1 MLMCTGLN
9 KEHNTSCRL
18 LGKHGHLT
26 LYTNE
31 LKHTNTLLLGMNSS
45 PMPSKLQL
53 FMHNMGIYNTKIMF
67 KT

>member
-1 MLMCTGLN
+1 MLMCTGQN
-9 KEHNTSCRL
+9 KEHNTFCRL
-18 LGKHGHLT
+18 LGKYGHLT
-26 LYTNE
+26 LYTSE
-31 LKHTNTLLLGMNSS
+31 LKIQTLLLGMNSS